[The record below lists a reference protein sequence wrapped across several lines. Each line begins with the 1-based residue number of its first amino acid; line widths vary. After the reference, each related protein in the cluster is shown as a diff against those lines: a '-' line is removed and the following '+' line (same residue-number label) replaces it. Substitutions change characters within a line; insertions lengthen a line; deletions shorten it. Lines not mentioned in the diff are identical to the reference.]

1 MNGHK
6 GIAQSETL
14 DHLCESHRDD
24 SRQCVQQWFTIYTK
38 ETDLDKSCWLF
49 HFVRPQLRML
59 NIRSLSL
66 KVVKRN
72 MD

>member
-14 DHLCESHRDD
+14 VHLCKSPGDESR
-24 SRQCVQQWFTIYTK
+24 RCVQQWFTLYTK
-38 ETDLDKSCWLF
+38 ETDLDKSCWFF
-49 HFVRPQLRML
+49 HYVRPQLRML

-66 KVVKRN
+66 KVVKKT